1 MRTPITVSLV
11 ALPFAT
17 LAAAPL
23 PNQPER
29 EPDAASEA
37 SLAPTDEGSGQ
48 ATVPSVTLLGT
59 TRTTAARL
67 TPGDS
72 LRLPTQTRDQATQRP
87 IETTADLF
95 DELPGVF
102 SQATNRGAG
111 APIVRGQVGP
121 ANLILFDGIR
131 FNMPTFRT
139 GPLQYLNLFEPSELD
154 RTSLLRG
161 SASVR
166 YGSDAVGGLFL
177 LATPGPLFGEGT
189 TASLDASFQ
198 SVDSSLSVAPRLG
211 WSGEAVE
218 LVVGGAHAAFGDLS
232 IGGGS
237 TLLGS
242 SYDKSAVY
250 LRAAYAPTSA
260 DAITLYGRWSEVQ
273 DAPRMERL
281 AQDRAVFQN
290 DAHYLTYLRWQH
302 RGGPALQS
310 LDVALSLQQLDSRER
325 ENRCLTGPSGLSKP
339 DGSAVNTTAD
349 PQACIDGQR
358 AAITRTDRLADDVR
372 AVGVTATASSA
383 LPLAGLSLVW
393 GGDAYRYD
401 LASEAGRTLAD
412 GTPADLLPRFA
423 DDATSSQFGLLSQ
436 LRYELPVGEMRLLP
450 ALSARWDRI
459 AAEAPAVPVIG
470 DISYNHE
477 GFTLSG
483 ELAAFHPNGLT
494 AWVGYHE
501 GFRAPNLQETTVV
514 GDTGDFFEI
523 PNADLAPEFAAN
535 LEAGAG
541 WSGAGVTAE
550 LALWTM
556 EIDGSIQRRDANWQ
570 GQATIDGSTVK
581 QRYNAEASHF
591 QGLDA
596 GARFELPFALSLRA
610 QLSLIDGETDRVID
624 GGTETVTARRLP
636 PFRATGA
643 LRWEERAR
651 FLELQVE
658 MAGAQRGLHPDDEA
672 DIRIC
677 ASSANAGV
685 LASTLGQSCNGTDGW
700 TTLSLRAGT
709 PLTEELQLRLAL
721 ENILDARYRYHGSGF
736 DAPGRNAAVMMRA
749 AF

>member
-1 MRTPITVSLV
+1 MTRSPRQL
-11 ALPFAT
+11 AT
-17 LAAAPL
+17 LL
-23 PNQPER
+23 
-29 EPDAASEA
+29 
-37 SLAPTDEGSGQ
+37 SLAISLPATAFAETEGSGD
-48 ATVPSVTLLGT
+48 AVEAIDLLLLPN
-59 TRTTAARL
+59 TRTAGERVP
-67 TPGDS
+67 PGS
-72 LRLPTQTRDQATQRP
+72 TLRMPAVSRDEATQRP
-87 IETTADLF
+87 IETAADLF

-154 RTSLLRG
+154 RASLLRG
-161 SASVR
+161 SASVL

-177 LATPGPLFGEGT
+177 LTTPRPLFGQGA
-189 TASLDASFQ
+189 TAALDASFQ
-198 SVDSSLSVAPRLG
+198 SVDTSLSVAPRLG
-211 WSGEAVE
+211 WSDDAVE
-218 LVVGGAHAAFGDLS
+218 LVVGGAHASFGDLTT
-232 IGGGS
+232 GGGS

-242 SYDKSAVY
+242 SYDKSAAY
-250 LRAAYAPTSA
+250 LRAAYAPSSA
-260 DAITLYGRWSEVQ
+260 DEITLYGRWSEVQ

-302 RGGPALQS
+302 RGGPALES
-310 LDVALSLQQLDSRER
+310 LDVAFSLQQLDSRER
-325 ENRCLTGPSGLSKP
+325 ENRCLTAPSGLTKP

-349 PQACIDGQR
+349 PQACIDGQQ

-372 AVGVTATASSA
+372 AVGVTATATSA
-383 LPLAGLSLVW
+383 LPLSGLSLVW

-401 LASEAGRTLAD
+401 LTSEAGRTKAD
-412 GTPADLLPRFA
+412 GTPQDLLPRFA
-423 DDATSSQFGLLSQ
+423 DDATSSQIGLLSQ
-436 LRYELPVGEMRLLP
+436 LRYELPVDQVRLLP

-459 AAEAPAVPVIG
+459 AAEAPAVPSIG
-470 DISYNHE
+470 DISYDHE
-477 GFTLSG
+477 GLTFAG
-483 ELAAFHPNGLT
+483 ELTAIHTSGLT

-523 PNADLAPEFAAN
+523 PNADLAPEFATN
-535 LEAGAG
+535 LEAGTG

-556 EIDGSIQRRDANWQ
+556 EIEGSIQRRDAVWQ
-570 GQATIDGSTVK
+570 GENAIDGSTVK
-581 QRYNAEASHF
+581 QRYNAEASRF

-596 GARFELPFALSLRA
+596 SVRIELPFALSLRT
-610 QLSLIDGETDRVID
+610 QLSRIDGETDRVGD
-624 GGTETVTARRLP
+624 SGTETVTARRLP

-651 FLELQVE
+651 FVELQVE

-677 ASSANAGV
+677 ASAANAGV
-685 LASTLGQSCNGTDGW
+685 LASTLGQSCDGTDGW
-700 TTLSLRAGT
+700 TTLGLRAGT
-709 PLTEELQLRLAL
+709 PITEQLQLRVAL

-736 DAPGRNAAVMMRA
+736 HAPGRNAAVMMRA